1 MTEQPFD
8 HAFVLCFHN
17 RDPVMKKVVFD
28 ASAFDIS
35 SVPISQLT
43 TPPSSSKAAH
53 AITSQSLGNA
63 RSRGAYG
70 KACSLLHC
78 QWSPSL
84 NDLLWMEDFLH

>member
-1 MTEQPFD
+1 
-8 HAFVLCFHN
+8 
-17 RDPVMKKVVFD
+17 
-28 ASAFDIS
+28 
-35 SVPISQLT
+35 VPISQLT